1 MPDGS
6 VLLAFEAGG
15 RMEIISW
22 LLSYGEHAEVLAPAD
37 LREEVAGKICE
48 MAARYVT

>member
-6 VLLAFEAGG
+6 IVLSFEAGG

-22 LLSYGEHAEVLAPAD
+22 ILSYGEHAEVLAPAD
-37 LREEVAGKICE
+37 LRKEVGRKIME
-48 MAARYVT
+48 LAARYA